1 MRCGRAACRR
11 ACLLVASTRVSRTR
25 CCRAACELSLYRPL
39 PHPKSREGDAAEQPV
54 DGHLVDCFNP
64 GLSRRCCQALAIS
77 LFVALPY
84 VERRCC
90 QMVCNGLSVGAFCIQ
105 SLVNMMVPSSPKTG
119 TLVDRFA
126 LSLENVMLSSGLQ
139 RSLCR
144 LRPHPKSRK
153 CDAAEQLTDEHAC

>member
-1 MRCGRAACRR
+1 MLQSS
-11 ACLLVASTRVSRTR
+11 LLMGISSIASTRVS
-25 CCRAACELSLYRPL
+25 A
-39 PHPKSREGDAAEQPV
+39 GDVAK
-54 DGHLVDCFNP
+54 
-64 GLSRRCCQALAIS
+64 RLAIS

-144 LRPHPKSRK
+144 LHPHPKSRK